1 MTPEKARKLN
11 ILSRQLTESLMSASL
26 CAKEIDEIAH
36 AQPDNNFDRNPG
48 ASRNGHGRN
57 GSKAIHRPLL
67 DEATLSVTWKGRTL
81 HLGHTQGFW
90 LLTRL
95 ARRANQYITHLDL
108 LREIWDDEFA
118 DTGLLRAGVQRLR
131 NKLRRGGMAAGC
143 FAAYIPQGRRD
154 AAGFAAAH
162 ERAIAML
169 TAIRT
174 HIAAGGA
181 VTRP

>member
-26 CAKEIDEIAH
+26 CAKEINELAH
-36 AQPDNNFDRNPG
+36 AQPDDNFDRNPS

-57 GSKAIHRPLL
+57 GSKAMHRPLL
-67 DEATLSVTWKGRTL
+67 DEAILSVIWKGRTL

-118 DTGLLRAGVQRLR
+118 DTCILRARPDGGRTSQERHSGVSSNVTALAHTASRQHEVLFVEGT
-131 NKLRRGGMAAGC
+131 LPAAECG
-143 FAAYIPQGRRD
+143 
-154 AAGFAAAH
+154 
-162 ERAIAML
+162 
-169 TAIRT
+169 TIRS
-174 HIAAGGA
+174 A
-181 VTRP
+181 RPR

>member
-36 AQPDNNFDRNPG
+36 AQPDDNFDRNPG

-57 GSKAIHRPLL
+57 GSNAIHRPLL

-118 DTGLLRAGVQRLR
+118 DTGLLRAGIQRLR
-131 NKLRRGGMAAGC
+131 DSCARRHGRSRPRHHRAPRPIHAR
-143 FAAYIPQGRRD
+143 PDGRR
-154 AAGFAAAH
+154 ASQ
-162 ERAIAML
+162 ERHSGVSSNV
-169 TAIRT
+169 TASS
-174 HIAAGGA
+174 A
-181 VTRP
+181 

>member
-57 GSKAIHRPLL
+57 GSKAMHRPLL

-118 DTGLLRAGVQRLR
+118 DTGVLRAGIQRLR
-131 NKLRRGGMAAGC
+131 DKLRRGGMADLAG
-143 FAAYIPQGRRD
+143 AITGHHGRYMLD
-154 AAGFAAAH
+154 LTAAA
-162 ERAIAML
+162 RRRNV
-169 TAIRT
+169 TAVSHRT
-174 HIAAGGA
+174 SQ
-181 VTRP
+181 R